1 MEHKW
6 WTWFHVHFWD
16 SDLDFLRNIPLS
28 VLKVFSNFGSD
39 SDSLEYKHDEWY
51 FPIFEMKTKRN
62 WVKCDQWWC
71 ITSGEGRLHQSEWGW
86 AIHPKR
92 GSPGNYLDFPQSCSL
107 RMRKLPNLPCGILSQ
122 NFVVEIYA
130 LFLQKWV
137 SEWEG
142 NQKSSKKRKKQ
153 RVREWSVCW
162 CITRGRRLHQSEWP
176 GTLPGGQ
183 GGKNYKV
190 FWGMRWELGGE

>member
-1 MEHKW
+1 M
-6 WTWFHVHFWD
+6 VNMIPCPLLRFW
-16 SDLDFLRNIPLS
+16 SGFFKKYSLLS

-107 RMRKLPNLPCGILSQ
+107 RMRKLPNFLCWILSGRPISFKMYQ
-122 NFVVEIYA
+122 SIVKKCHKC
-130 LFLQKWV
+130 LQH
-137 SEWEG
+137 
-142 NQKSSKKRKKQ
+142 
-153 RVREWSVCW
+153 C
-162 CITRGRRLHQSEWP
+162 TRMLLINPLSC
-176 GTLPGGQ
+176 
-183 GGKNYKV
+183 
-190 FWGMRWELGGE
+190 